1 MNYTPKIGHIFGYS
15 SINRALTFLLNRG
28 LTFLLHFCDSILYI
42 RLLQTLIGIS
52 ESTIDFLL
60 DRPGL
65 IDQLHQL
72 PDQDIPFLVHQFIPL
87 LRKRKRIFRKHQVS
101 FCRKCSWIQSSHL
114 FYSSLLATDPG
125 VALVVTPSSRF
136 V

>member
-1 MNYTPKIGHIFGYS
+1 MWNLRSHDTSCLNDDGILNG
-15 SINRALTFLLNRG
+15 NRIRNLGDRI
-28 LTFLLHFCDSILYI
+28 DSILYI